1 LFDSARAPIA
11 KIKARLARV
20 PLLRRW
26 YRRYRSVV
34 AGIRA
39 QERGFWDLPVDASV
53 RMAYNVMLRREPD
66 PVGRADFENRLGN
79 GIVSHNRMVEELRGS
94 EEFLYNVRF
103 TSLGHS
109 IHTGRCMFIQSL
121 PRAGRILDLG
131 GTHKAH
137 EYGAM
142 VRMGYPY
149 EFDELVIVDLP
160 ADDRHP
166 IYQGDVISERQIEAP
181 VVQTPLGPVSYRY
194 HSMTD
199 LSGFD
204 DESFDLVYM
213 GQSIEHVT
221 EEDGDHVLKEVF
233 RVLAPGGHLALDT
246 PNARITRLQQPEFI
260 DPDHKIEY
268 TFEGL
273 RDKLEKFGF
282 TVVEAKGLNYAGPV
296 LEADSFS
303 LEAVAGNTGIFADA
317 RDCYILAFVCA
328 K

>member
-1 LFDSARAPIA
+1 LSKSAREPVREIR
-11 KIKARLARV
+11 ARLARV

-26 YRRYRSVV
+26 YRRSRAVV
-34 AGIRA
+34 AGA
-39 QERGFWDLPVDASV
+39 RGQGFTHLPVDASV
-53 RMAYNVMLRREPD
+53 RLAYNVMLRREPD
-66 PVGRADFENRLGN
+66 PHGRADFENRLAN
-79 GIVSHNRMVEELRGS
+79 GVITHSRMVEELRGS
-94 EEFLYNVRF
+94 EEFLYEVRF

-121 PRAGRILDLG
+121 PRARRLLDLG

-137 EYGAM
+137 PYGAM

-149 EFDELVIVDLP
+149 PFEELVIVDLP

-166 IYQGDVISERQIEAP
+166 IYQGDVISEREIEAP
-181 VVQTPLGPVSYRY
+181 VVDTPLGRVSYRY

-204 DESFDLVYM
+204 DESIDLVYM

-221 EEDGDHVLKEVF
+221 EEDGDHVLKEIH
-233 RVLAPGGHLALDT
+233 RLLAPGGHLALDT
-246 PNARITRLQQPEFI
+246 PNARVTRLQQAEYI

-268 TFEGL
+268 TYEAL
-273 RDKLEKFGF
+273 REKLEKFGF
-282 TVVEAKGLNYAGPV
+282 TITEAKGLNYAGRALEPGSFT
-296 LEADSFS
+296 LEAIAANS
-303 LEAVAGNTGIFADA
+303 GIFADA